1 MTASPA
7 MTRSFIRTRSRNKPL
22 WIAISLLGAA
32 VVALG
37 GSLIYLQTRAP
48 MEGRAVSAP
57 NALVIQRDLAPGGA
71 LQADAK
77 AVKSGAAMIDEVEK
91 PAAAAKEAAPKS
103 AVQRAEVRAK
113 PIVAAKAPAQTA
125 TQAETTSKPSSTA
138 NPGAVT
144 VAQAATPVAAPK
156 PVCVNCGT
164 VEASNPITRT
174 AAPSGLGVVAGGV
187 LGAVLGNQVGG
198 GSGKTAATVLG
209 AVGGGWAGNEI
220 EKNMKKATVYE
231 VKVRLD
237 NESLRTF
244 ELASPVGAGSKVTIE
259 GNSLRLADGSLV
271 SPLPARAAPQNA
283 SQNSSQGQSQ
293 NRSTPGPNQ
302 AGG

>member
-48 MEGRAVSAP
+48 VEVRAVSAP
-57 NALVIQRDLAPGGA
+57 NAPVIQRDLAPGGA

-77 AVKSGAAMIDEVEK
+77 TVGSGAPMIDEVEK

-103 AVQRAEVRAK
+103 AVQKADVRAK
-113 PIVAAKAPAQTA
+113 PVVAAKSPAQTA
-125 TQAETTSKPSSTA
+125 AQNDTASKPA
-138 NPGAVT
+138 VNPGAVV
-144 VAQAATPVAAPK
+144 VAQAPAPVPAPAPK

-174 AAPSGLGVVAGGV
+174 AAPSGVGVVAGGV

-244 ELASPVGAGSKVTIE
+244 ELASPVGAGSKVTVE

-271 SPLPARAAPQNA
+271 SPLAARAATQNP
-283 SQNSSQGQSQ
+283 SQGQSQ
-293 NRSTPGPNQ
+293 TRSTPGPNQ